1 MMRWQIIDGPYE
13 CEAGEDAHMAW
24 EWTIEG
30 GGQRRKVRVELST
43 DLIDAESAAIESQL
57 AASLRGRSA
66 FEPFLND
73 DEPPARFV
81 IRESGVVAAS

>member
-1 MMRWQIIDGPYE
+1 MWTDSAPRAKGILCSARMRWQIIDGPYE

-66 FEPFLND
+66 FET
-73 DEPPARFV
+73 V
-81 IRESGVVAAS
+81 SQ